1 MHWRKRQIEEDE
13 DAANQLPYHPLFD
26 YLMDRLNMEFDKD
39 LANYFGIAGS
49 TLSKVRRGTANV
61 SAEMILIIHEKLDMP
76 VADIRK
82 LIDEG
87 KK

>member
-13 DAANQLPYHPLFD
+13 DAANQLPYYPLFD
-26 YLMDRLNMEFDKD
+26 YLMDRLNLEFDYQ
-39 LANYFGIAGS
+39 LANYFGMAGS
-49 TLSKVRRGTANV
+49 TVSKIRRGAANV
-61 SAEMILIIHEKLDMP
+61 SAEFILIIHEKLDMP

>member
-13 DAANQLPYHPLFD
+13 DAVNQLPYHPLFD
-26 YLMDRLNMEFDKD
+26 YLMDRLNIEFDKD

-61 SAEMILIIHEKLDMP
+61 SAEMILIIHEKLDIP

>member
-1 MHWRKRQIEEDE
+1 MHWRKRQIED
-13 DAANQLPYHPLFD
+13 DAADQLPYHPLFD
-26 YLMDRLNMEFDKD
+26 YLMDRLNIEFDKD

-49 TLSKVRRGTANV
+49 TLSKVRRGKANV

-87 KK
+87 EK